1 MTVIEPLFHNRKA
14 LHNME
19 KVNMLCHNDKVWHHQ
34 IIILVKVVNDA
45 THC

>member
-14 LHNME
+14 LHNMD
-19 KVNMLCHNDKVWHHQ
+19 KVNMLCHNDNHQ

-45 THC
+45 AHC